1 MDYDPKVKA
10 GQQRGKLSVHTSQK
24 IPISSLPRTG
34 ESTVATDPGRTCLEV
49 DKQDQLR
56 REIQKLLNELDVFI
70 QKMKEV
76 ANRGKS
82 QELHFPS
89 AF

>member
-1 MDYDPKVKA
+1 M
-10 GQQRGKLSVHTSQK
+10 HTSQK
-24 IPISSLPRTG
+24 NPIPSFPRTG
-34 ESTVATDPGRTCLEV
+34 ESTVATDPGQTCLEV
-49 DKQDQLR
+49 DKQDQLS
-56 REIQKLLNELDVFI
+56 REIRKLQNELDVFI
-70 QKMKEV
+70 QKMIEV